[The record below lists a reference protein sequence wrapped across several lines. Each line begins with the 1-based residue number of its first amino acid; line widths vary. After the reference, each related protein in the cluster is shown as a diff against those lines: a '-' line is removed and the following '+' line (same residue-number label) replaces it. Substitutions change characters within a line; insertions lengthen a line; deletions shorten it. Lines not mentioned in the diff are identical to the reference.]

1 MKKNKTAIPEK
12 FLHQVLKPARYTGG
26 EFGNIYKDE
35 QNIPVKFA
43 LAFPDIYDVGMSY
56 LGFKILYHL
65 LNQQDYI
72 WAERVYTPWVDMQ
85 KIMQAEQL
93 TLGSIESKRALN
105 EFDFVGFTLQYE
117 MSYTNIVKMLQ
128 LGKIDLLAK
137 ERDENQP
144 FIVGGGPCVYN
155 CEPLADFFDIFII
168 GEGEEVLIEL
178 CAAYK
183 NWKLAG
189 RVGGKKEFLRLAAQ
203 ISGIYIPNFYDITYQ
218 ADGQIAAV
226 KPNMP
231 EAPAIVYK
239 RVVQDLDKV
248 DYFTKPIIPFTDIV
262 HNRIML
268 EIFRGCTRGCRFCH
282 AGMVYRPVRERS
294 KERLK
299 ELARKLVANTG
310 YDEMS
315 LVSLSTAD
323 YSCLQPLIEEFIEE
337 FRSEQVSVSLPSL
350 RIDSFSVDLAKKVQT
365 VRRSS
370 LTFAPEAGSQRM
382 RDVIN
387 KGVTKEDLLNA
398 VKSAFESGWSHV
410 KLYFMIGLPT
420 ETDEDIKA
428 IAELAY
434 SVLACYKEVTG
445 KGGAKVT
452 VSVSNFVPKPH
463 TPFQWV
469 VQTSEE
475 ELKRKQYLLKEI
487 LQQNKNINFQYH
499 DSKVSRLEGVFA
511 RGDRRLGKV
520 LARAVALGAEFDG
533 WSDKFNYQAWVEA
546 FALEGVDMAFY
557 IDRQRD
563 FSEVFPWDHI
573 QPAVQKSFLI
583 SEYQKA
589 LAEQLTTDCRRGTC
603 TGCGVCPKLGVH
615 IVDGQV
621 QENEN

>member
-1 MKKNKTAIPEK
+1 MTKKRTEIPEK

-26 EFGNIYKDE
+26 EFGNVYKDE
-35 QNIPVKFA
+35 LDVPVKFA

-56 LGFKILYHL
+56 LGFKILYHI
-65 LNQQDYI
+65 LNQQEYI

-85 KIMQAEQL
+85 KIMQENKIV
-93 TLGSIESKRALN
+93 LGSIESKRALA

-128 LGKIDLLAK
+128 MGEIPLLAA
-137 ERDENQP
+137 ERDASYP
-144 FIVGGGPCVYN
+144 LIVGGGPCVYN

-178 CAAYK
+178 CEAYK
-183 NWKLAG
+183 NWKNSG
-189 RVGGKKEFLRLAAQ
+189 KIGGKAEFLRLAVQ
-203 ISGIYIPNFYDITYQ
+203 IPGIYVPAFYQVTYQ
-218 ADGQIAAV
+218 ETGEIKAIEPIIA
-226 KPNMP
+226 
-231 EAPAIVYK
+231 EAPPIVYK
-239 RVVQDLDKV
+239 RIVQNLDGI

-294 KERLK
+294 KSRLK
-299 ELARKLVANTG
+299 ELARQLVANTG

-350 RIDSFSVDLAKKVQT
+350 RIDSFSVDLAKKVQA

-398 VKSAFESGWSHV
+398 VRSAFESGWSHV

-420 ETDEDIKA
+420 ETDEDVKA

-445 KGGAKVT
+445 KGGARVT

-469 VQTSEE
+469 EQTSEE
-475 ELKRKQYLLKEI
+475 ELKRRQYLLKDI
-487 LQQNKNINFQYH
+487 LQQNKNINYQYH

-520 LARAVALGAEFDG
+520 LATAVALGAEFDG
-533 WSDKFNYQAWVEA
+533 WSDKFNYEAWLEA
-546 FALEGVDMAFY
+546 FACENVDMSFY
-557 IDRQRD
+557 IDRKRTET
-563 FSEVFPWDHI
+563 EVFPWDHI
-573 QPAVQKSFLI
+573 QPAVNKKFLI
-583 SEYQKA
+583 SEYKKA
-589 LAEQLTTDCRRGTC
+589 LAEQLTADCRRGEC
-603 TGCGVCPKLGVH
+603 TGCGVCPKLGAH

-621 QENEN
+621 QANEN

>member
-1 MKKNKTAIPEK
+1 MKENKTEIPEK
-12 FLHQVLKPARYTGG
+12 YLHQVLKPARYTGG
-26 EFGNIYKDE
+26 EFGNVYKDTE
-35 QNIPVKFA
+35 AIPVKFA

-85 KIMQAEQL
+85 KIMQENEI
-93 TLGSIESKRALN
+93 TLGSVESKRALC
-105 EFDFVGFTLQYE
+105 EFDLVGFTLQYE

-128 LGKIDLLAK
+128 MGKIHLLAAD
-137 ERDENQP
+137 RDENQP
-144 FIVGGGPCVYN
+144 LIIGGGPCVYN
-155 CEPLADFFDIFII
+155 CEPLADLFDLFII

-178 CAAYK
+178 CEAYK

-189 RVGGKKEFLRLAAQ
+189 KPGGKIKFLSLAVQ
-203 ISGIYIPNFYDITYQ
+203 ISGIYVPALYKVSYQ
-218 ADGQIAAV
+218 ENGEIESV
-226 KPNMP
+226 KPLVA
-231 EAPAIVYK
+231 EAPAIIYK
-239 RVVQDLDKV
+239 RVVQDLDGI
-248 DYFTKPIIPFTDIV
+248 DYFTKPIIPFTEIV

-294 KERLK
+294 KEKLK
-299 ELARKLVANTG
+299 KLARELVTNTG

-323 YSCLQPLIEEFIEE
+323 YSCLQPLLEEFIEE
-337 FRSEQVSVSLPSL
+337 FRAEQVSVSLPSL
-350 RIDSFSVDLAKKVQT
+350 RIDSFSVGLAKKVQA

-387 KGVTKEDLLNA
+387 KGVTREDIFNT
-398 VKSAFESGWSHV
+398 VRSAFESGWTHV

-420 ETDEDIKA
+420 ETDDDIRA

-434 SVLACYKEVTG
+434 SVLNCYKEVTG

-469 VQTSEE
+469 AQTSEA
-475 ELKRKQYLLKEI
+475 ELTRRQYLLKEI
-487 LQQNKNINFQYH
+487 LQQNKKISFQYH

-520 LARAVALGAEFDG
+520 LAKAVALGAEFDG
-533 WSDKFNYQAWVEA
+533 WSDKFNYSAWLEA
-546 FALEGVDMAFY
+546 FAQENIDMAFY
-557 IDRQRD
+557 IDRNR
-563 FSEVFPWDHI
+563 SLTEVFPWDHI
-573 QPAVQKSFLI
+573 QPAVNKNFLI
-583 SEYQKA
+583 SEYNKA
-589 LAEQLTTDCRRGTC
+589 LTGELTADCRRGEC
-603 TGCGVCPKLGVH
+603 TGCGVCPQLGVH
-615 IVDGQV
+615 IVDGQGAL
-621 QENEN
+621 NEN